1 MFPQSENF
9 LRKCVKNIVKGF
21 HPKRIVLFGSHAYG
35 RPHRDSDLDLLVVK
49 NTRLPFAERV
59 RRVDALIASREMPLD
74 IIVLTPSE
82 IKRRQR
88 DFDPFLDEVF
98 QRGRVMYG

>member
-21 HPKRIVLFGSHAYG
+21 RPKRIVLFGSHAYG
-35 RPHRDSDLDLLVVK
+35 RPNRDSDLDLLVVK

-59 RRVDALIASREMPLD
+59 RRVDALIGSREMPLD

-88 DFDPFLDEVF
+88 DFDPFLDEVL